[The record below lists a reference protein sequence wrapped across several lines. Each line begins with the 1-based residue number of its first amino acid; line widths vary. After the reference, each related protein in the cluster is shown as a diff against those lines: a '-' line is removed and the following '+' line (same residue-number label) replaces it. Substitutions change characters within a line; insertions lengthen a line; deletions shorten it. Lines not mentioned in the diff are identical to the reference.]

1 MKNWI
6 NLVLLLTMISA
17 ISCKTKD
24 DPNAQINK
32 EIAAIDATVFNGTN
46 HVVADSLGDRVVL
59 DVLGSDATPSYNQ
72 TVTVNYTSFLFSDR
86 TQFGAGTLHQKVSD
100 ISIPGLQA
108 GIMVL
113 MKGGS
118 GSIFIPSKYAFGSQ
132 GTSLVPPNSSVIY
145 SVTLVDVER
154 TAGQQAQ
161 FQADTA
167 AIHDYI
173 KKNSA
178 TIKNPILHPSGI
190 WYTIDNLGTGV
201 SPKVYDQVTFNYE
214 GVTLADSKTFQQGT
228 LTQYNIFN
236 LINGLRIGI
245 PLMQKGNT
253 ATFYIPSI
261 LGYGSRGSSPG
272 IPPNANL
279 IFTITLTSIF

>member
-6 NLVLLLTMISA
+6 NLVLLLTVVSIL
-17 ISCKTKD
+17 SCKTKE
-24 DPNAQINK
+24 DPNAQVNK
-32 EIAAIDATVFNGTN
+32 ELAAIDAAIFNGTN

-59 DVLGSDATPSYNQ
+59 DVLGNDATPSYNQ
-72 TVTVNYTSFLFSDR
+72 TVTVSYAAFLFSDR
-86 TQFGAGTLHQKVSD
+86 TQFDGGTLHQKVSD

-108 GIMVL
+108 GVMVL

-118 GSIFIPSKYAFGSQ
+118 GSIFMPSKNAFGSQ
-132 GTSLVPPNSSVIY
+132 GTSAVPPNSSVIY
-145 SVTLVDVER
+145 SVTILDVER

-161 FQADTA
+161 FESDTA
-167 AIHDYI
+167 AIHGYI

-178 TIKNPILHPSGI
+178 TIKDPKLHQSGI

-201 SPKVYDQVTFNYE
+201 SPKVYDQVTFDYE
-214 GVTLADSKTFQQGT
+214 GVTMADSKTFQQGT
-228 LTQYNIFN
+228 LTQYSIFN

-261 LGYGSRGSSPG
+261 LAYGSRGSSPG

-279 IFTITLTSIF
+279 IFTIKLTSIF